1 MKVHSIII
9 IMCLSFLLTGCSN
22 KSKSPDQTLCFED
35 LPIDVRLK
43 FKQVYNYCPPPVIK
57 GSDTIEY
64 MPPFIEAYNM
74 NGDTVS
80 IKSSKM
86 MFSNSFTISS
96 NGKRIKLDLN
106 ILERVFII
114 KGDSIYYPISG
125 NGITTCGEPRSS
137 TVNVD
142 TLLFQV
148 SIMK

>member
-9 IMCLSFLLTGCSN
+9 VMCLSSLMIGCSN
-22 KSKSPDQTLCFED
+22 KSKSPVQILSLED
-35 LPIDVRLK
+35 LPIDVSLK
-43 FKQVYNYCPPPVIK
+43 FKDVYNYCPPPVIN